1 MPLPNTRYT
10 LLRRLGEADDPAAWA
25 EFCEV
30 YEPAIRRIA
39 GRYGLQDAD
48 AREVTQ
54 EVLLTVSR
62 KIAMFDPAAG
72 GRFRS
77 WLAAIARNTTIDL
90 LRKNR
95 RTVCGGSTIRRHLD
109 AACDRSELRSVFDIE
124 AGRAVFA
131 WAADRVRHTVEPAT
145 WEAFWRTAVQNES
158 ADEAAKALSMS
169 VGAVYVAR
177 CRTLARIKRL
187 VAEYREGEA

>member
-10 LLRRLGEADDPAAWA
+10 LLRRLGEPDDPAAWA

-62 KIAMFDPAAG
+62 KLSMFDPAAG

-77 WLAAIARNTTIDL
+77 WLAAIARNTTVDL

-95 RTVCGGSTIRRHLD
+95 RTVCGGSTIRRQIPQ
-109 AACDRSELRSVFDIE
+109 RSRCEATRRWSDGERLSSRIATNCESSQASSGRIMLRPLGI
-124 AGRAVFA
+124 R
-131 WAADRVRHTVEPAT
+131 
-145 WEAFWRTAVQNES
+145 
-158 ADEAAKALSMS
+158 
-169 VGAVYVAR
+169 
-177 CRTLARIKRL
+177 RL
-187 VAEYREGEA
+187 TS